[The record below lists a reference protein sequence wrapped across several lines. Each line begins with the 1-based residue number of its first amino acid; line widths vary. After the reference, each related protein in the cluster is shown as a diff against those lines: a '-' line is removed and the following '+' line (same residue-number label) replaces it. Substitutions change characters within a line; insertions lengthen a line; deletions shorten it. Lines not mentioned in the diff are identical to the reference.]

1 MLVSEPHSS
10 TVQFI
15 TGISNKFSGEED
27 AAGPGTH
34 LENH

>member
-15 TGISNKFSGEED
+15 TGISNKFSGEVD
-27 AAGPGTH
+27 AADPGTH